1 MINSAC
7 GEERHHV
14 GLFNKLTRRQKL
26 KSQWMTRAA
35 QCLRRK
41 NKIAEEKLHLKW
53 LSVGWLR
60 RASLSSHHISFSS
73 EVEQLLIVHDIVCD
87 AVQVAQRP
95 TARWAVKSSHA
106 WLRCDNVLALVLSP
120 ALLSIMK
127 HLWVLLDA
135 MLRINRETE
144 VVNYFNNI
152 INTIAN
158 SSWIIQFFEIKIWL
172 SHLIRHLRN
181 KMQLTRQLHVLVHLK
196 TTKKMPRNA
205 ENHKNTSFR
214 FVFAL

>member
-1 MINSAC
+1 MSAC
-7 GEERHHV
+7 STNWPEGKNLSLNEWHERH
-14 GLFNKLTRRQKL
+14 NAWEEKI
-26 KSQWMTRAA
+26 
-35 QCLRRK
+35 
-41 NKIAEEKLHLKW
+41 KIAEEKLHLKW

-87 AVQVAQRP
+87 AVQVAQHP

-106 WLRCDNVLALVLSP
+106 WLRCDNILELVLSP
-120 ALLSIMK
+120 DLLSIMK
-127 HLWVLLDA
+127 HLLDA

-144 VVNYFNNI
+144 VVNCFNNR

-158 SSWIIQFFEIKIWL
+158 SLWMIQFNQNLNLIESSHPTPLKQDAINSSTSRFGAFENNRKI
-172 SHLIRHLRN
+172 
-181 KMQLTRQLHVLVHLK
+181 
-196 TTKKMPRNA
+196 PRNA